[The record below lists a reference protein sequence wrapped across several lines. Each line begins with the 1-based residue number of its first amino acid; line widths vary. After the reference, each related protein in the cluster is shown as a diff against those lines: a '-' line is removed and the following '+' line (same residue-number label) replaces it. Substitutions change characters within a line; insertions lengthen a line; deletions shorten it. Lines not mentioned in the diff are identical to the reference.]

1 MALLELNNVT
11 KHFEVRQG
19 VLQKLQRQPVSLIK
33 AVQSV
38 NLTLGENEVLG
49 IAGESGCGKS
59 TTCLMIAGM
68 LQPSAGEI
76 HFSGK
81 RVDQLL
87 ASEQAWY
94 RRQVQM
100 IFQDPYES
108 LNPRFRVL
116 ETVAEGPRALKLW
129 PENEILERSVDM
141 LASVGLP
148 PAKYAER
155 YPHELSGGERQRVGI
170 ASALVMEPRMVV
182 ADEPLSMLDVSIRA
196 GILDLLKDLASK
208 RHFSC
213 VYVSHDLSI
222 LGHIADRLMIMYLGQ
237 AVEMGPTWEVIRNPQ
252 HPYTRALINA
262 VPVPDPRV
270 TRPVPTI
277 RGEISR
283 PINPPPGCRF
293 APRCPHATTVCQQ
306 AFLQLQ
312 PDENKP
318 HQTACVRLEELSQT
332 NQLAEASP

>member
-1 MALLELNNVT
+1 
-11 KHFEVRQG
+11 
-19 VLQKLQRQPVSLIK
+19 
-33 AVQSV
+33 
-38 NLTLGENEVLG
+38 
-49 IAGESGCGKS
+49 
-59 TTCLMIAGM
+59 M
-68 LQPSAGEI
+68 LS
-76 HFSGK
+76 
-81 RVDQLL
+81 
-87 ASEQAWY
+87 
-94 RRQVQM
+94 
-100 IFQDPYES
+100 
-108 LNPRFRVL
+108 
-116 ETVAEGPRALKLW
+116 
-129 PENEILERSVDM
+129 
-141 LASVGLP
+141 SVGLP

-270 TRPVPTI
+270 IRPVPTI
-277 RGEISR
+277 RGEVSR